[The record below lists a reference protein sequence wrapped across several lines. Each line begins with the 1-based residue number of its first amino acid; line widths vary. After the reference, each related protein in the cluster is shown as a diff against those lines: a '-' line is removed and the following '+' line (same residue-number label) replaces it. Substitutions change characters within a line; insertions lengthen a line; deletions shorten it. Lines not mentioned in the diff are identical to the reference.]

1 MAKVTVGDIATYING
16 YSFKPDQWGTEG
28 YPIVRIQNLTNPK
41 TLMNHYKGDIP
52 EKFRIR
58 NGDLLISWS
67 ASLGVFKWDRGDAVL
82 NQHIFKV
89 VFDKPIQVNQEYY
102 RYQMEY
108 LMEIMERDVHGATM
122 KHLTRKTF
130 ENQPFYLPDTSIQD
144 HIANLLSVIDK
155 SIKKCNI
162 QLLLLNNL
170 MKSRF
175 IEMFGDPVLNPKAW
189 KICTLKELGKC
200 KNGMNFH
207 SSDSGFE
214 INCLGVGDFQNRDSI
229 VETNLLPVI
238 SINEFPSADYL
249 LNDGDI
255 VFVRSNGNKNLVG
268 RSVCVY
274 PGKKYLTFSGFCI
287 RFRVEDERLL
297 KPNYLLRVLKTK
309 SIREKMSGR
318 GANIQNLN
326 QKILG
331 DLEIPIPPISLQEE
345 YVSFQKSIDKS
356 KLAIQK
362 SIGELETLKK
372 KLMQEYFG

>member
-1 MAKVTVGDIATYING
+1 MVVYQD
-16 YSFKPDQWGTEG
+16 SFKPDQWGTEG